1 MFQKAYICIK
11 FNLFVLKYLKS
22 TQLSAFLLLGIIYLI
37 LKLPL
42 LSHLEQEPII
52 IQTFSVVSPY
62 IYLENSLWA
71 FIIAQIINIAQ
82 AIWINFLFSEST
94 FVRVKTIIP
103 AYLFILLSSTVISY
117 NFINIYHLIFTV
129 LLGLY
134 QIFLKISFKEQ
145 ARTDIF
151 NVGVLFGFLIILFPN
166 SILITP
172 ILMLI
177 IYLLK
182 PLKLREIFL
191 VLIGILCIPYFY
203 FAIMYLMEIKLVF
216 PFNFYIYL
224 PSIFN
229 IDFSTKIILLL
240 IAISSIISIWGMIG
254 IKQSTENRVKRNVD
268 MLYLL
273 SIGLFLVII
282 FSTYY
287 FPDTTLLIFLSSTL
301 FLSIFLHRIK
311 NQRVAEILNFFL
323 FIGTIIFCFYKN
335 YQ

>member
-1 MFQKAYICIK
+1 M
-11 FNLFVLKYLKS
+11 LKYLKS
-22 TQLSAFLLLGIIYLI
+22 TQFSAFLLLGIIYLI

-42 LSHLEQEPII
+42 LIHLEQEPII
-52 IQTFSVVSPY
+52 IQSFSAVSPY
-62 IYLENSLWA
+62 IFLENTFWS
-71 FIIAQIINIAQ
+71 FIIAQIIIIVQ

-94 FVRVKTIIP
+94 FVRAKTIIP
-103 AYLFILLSSTVISY
+103 AYLFIILNATIISY
-117 NFINIYHLIFTV
+117 NYLNIYHLIFTI

-134 QIFLKISFKEQ
+134 QIFLKISFKEK
-145 ARTDIF
+145 AKSDIF

-166 SILITP
+166 SILLTP

-177 IYLLK
+177 TYFLK
-182 PLKLREIFL
+182 PLKLIEIFL

-203 FAIMYLMEIKLVF
+203 FSIMYLMEIKLVL
-216 PFNFYIYL
+216 PFDFYFYL
-224 PSIFN
+224 PTIFN
-229 IDFSTKIILLL
+229 GDTPTQIILLL
-240 IAISSIISIWGMIG
+240 IAIGSIISIWGMFG